1 MSQPLSA
8 SGRSIA
14 RQCGQL
20 GHNASLENTVTMSN
34 SFGTLF
40 RVTTWGESHGP
51 ALGAVIDGCPAGM
64 PLDAP
69 DIRAQLDRDVPDHD
83 LGTPRGES
91 NRFEILSGVFEGKTL
106 GTPIS
111 IVIRNNDARPLS
123 YEPGRDT
130 LRPGHA
136 DYTWLCRF
144 GHTDYRGGSRSSG
157 RECIARLA
165 AGAVARRLIDGLGI
179 GFSGTITELAGEVVT
194 DEKSLSRAREKAL
207 ALGEQGEST
216 GGIIEMRIRGVPAGV
231 GRPVF
236 GKLQADLARAFLSI
250 GGVKGLEAGRG
261 FDAAGMTGSEH
272 NDSFGFDG
280 DGHIYIEGNNCGGLL
295 GGITT
300 GTEIVFRL
308 AVKPTPTIQKPQK
321 TVNVAKREAMTMSY
335 QGRFDRNFTPRV
347 IPIAEAM
354 AACVLADHFLMS
366 GVIHPCRFDPGR

>member
-1 MSQPLSA
+1 M
-8 SGRSIA
+8 GMERT
-14 RQCGQL
+14 G
-20 GHNASLENTVTMSN
+20 TMSN
-34 SFGTLF
+34 SFGTIF

-51 ALGAVIDGCPAGM
+51 ALGAVVDGCPAGM
-64 PLDAP
+64 PLDAS
-69 DIRAQLDRDVPDHD
+69 DLRAQLERDVPDRE

-111 IVIRNNDARPLS
+111 IVIHNDDARPLS
-123 YEPGRDT
+123 YEAGRDT

-165 AGAVARRLIDGLGI
+165 AGAVARKLIASVGI
-179 GFSGTITELAGEVVT
+179 GFSGSITELAGDPVT
-194 DEKSLSRAREKAL
+194 DDASLSSARARAL

-216 GGIIEMRIRGVPAGV
+216 GGVIEIRIRGVPAGI

-250 GGVKGLEAGRG
+250 GGVRGLEAGRG
-261 FDAAGMTGSEH
+261 FGAAGMTGSEH
-272 NDSFGFDG
+272 NDPFVLGENG
-280 DGHIYIEGNNCGGLL
+280 QLYIDGNNCGGIL

-321 TVNVAKREAMTMSY
+321 TVNVAKHEAVTMSY

-354 AACVLADHFLMS
+354 AACVLADHLLMS
-366 GVIHPCRFDPGR
+366 GTIHPCRFVSSATNRTSGGSTF